1 MTPASI
7 MMGVSRIE
15 TSWAPPPAIVGESGA
30 EEKAKFFFP
39 SIDDSPSEKKKKRVP
54 EGLPREREE
63 NETKTKA
70 SEQAGKKNAPL
81 SLLLLAHC

>member
-39 SIDDSPSEKKKKRVP
+39 FDR
-54 EGLPREREE
+54 
-63 NETKTKA
+63 
-70 SEQAGKKNAPL
+70 
-81 SLLLLAHC
+81 